1 MLILLLTFILSNGI
15 IDIIRIMNKKGA
27 SKIMIKLCA
36 FADESSGKLDG
47 QIDALVRNNIP
58 YLEIRS
64 VNGKNVAD
72 LTEDEAQQ
80 IYDDLAK
87 NGLAVWSIGSPL
99 GKVNMDVDFDE
110 YIKKVEHVCKIAVI
124 LKAKRIRCFSFF
136 KAYES
141 REKVLEY
148 MQKMVDVASKY
159 DVLMCHENE
168 KDIYGDT
175 LARTLDILD
184 NVKGLECVYDP
195 ANFLQV
201 GESDSNKTL
210 NALHSRAN
218 YFHVKD
224 VIVKTGELVPAGE
237 GDGNIDKLV
246 ADIKDDKVLTLEPH
260 LAIFDSYKSI
270 DDTEMKNK
278 YVFASNEEAFD
289 CAVNSLK
296 KILVKNGY
304 KEIKGAFVK

>member
-1 MLILLLTFILSNGI
+1 
-15 IDIIRIMNKKGA
+15 
-27 SKIMIKLCA
+27 MIKLCA

-47 QIDALVRNNIP
+47 QIDALLRNNIP
-58 YLEIRS
+58 YLEIRG
-64 VNGKNVAD
+64 VDGKNVAD
-72 LTEDEAQQ
+72 LTEEEAKA
-80 IYDDLAK
+80 IYEKLSA

-99 GKVNMDVDFDE
+99 GKVNVDVNFDE
-110 YIKKVEHVCKIAVI
+110 YLKKVEHVCKIANI
-124 LKAKRIRCFSFF
+124 LQAKQIRCFSFF

-148 MQKMVDVASKY
+148 MQKMVDVGAKY
-159 DVLMCHENE
+159 GVFMCHENE

-210 NALHSRAN
+210 DALHSRAH
-218 YFHVKD
+218 YFHIKD
-224 VIVKTGELVPAGE
+224 VISATGELVPAGE

-246 ADIKDDKVLTLEPH
+246 ANIKDDKVLTLEPH

-278 YVFASNEEAFD
+278 YVFSSNEEAFD